1 MAASYNEF
9 KKKYLG
15 YRVDVDGFP
24 QNQPYQCWDLVSG
37 VYFPYIGGHK
47 ISCTLTRY
55 VPDIAKQKK
64 TNGIL
69 NFCDDI
75 GLHTIMQ
82 PGDICIWGKCA
93 ACPDGH
99 IAIYDSD
106 KGQDCVYF
114 LGQNQPSAK
123 VTIARIPV
131 QGIIG
136 VFRPKVFVK
145 KPVVKPEKKPD
156 QILTVGSKVM
166 SHGFYVEKID
176 YQKDRFWN
184 SWVGGWIACKD
195 VVEVDAR
202 DGRRDQILHIG
213 SGVAFP
219 GEMTV
224 TSVNVKN
231 QTVKVKELPG
241 YNLKSRCLYETKNGK

>member
-64 TNGIL
+64 TNGL
-69 NFCDDI
+69 LTFCDDI

-82 PGDICIWGKCA
+82 PGDICIWGKCK

-106 KGQDCVYF
+106 QGQDCVYF

-136 VFRPKVFVK
+136 VFRPKIFVN
-145 KPVVKPEKKPD
+145 KPVPKPEPKPD
-156 QILTVGSKVM
+156 QILTVGSRVV
-166 SHGFYVEKID
+166 SHGFYVGTID

-184 SWVGGWIACKD
+184 TWVGGWIPCKD

-202 DGRRDQILHIG
+202 DGKKDQILHVG

-219 GEMTV
+219 STYTV
-224 TSVNVKN
+224 SKVDVKN
-231 QTVKVKELPG
+231 DRVYLKELG
-241 YNLKSRCLYETKNGK
+241 YWVKSRCLIETKNGK